1 MTRKQPKIKKKKKM
15 ENTRCGCDGNERE
28 LCLGS
33 ATELG
38 REPTA
43 GILLLHSSAFPLSLF
58 LVKKKKKKTTNFF
71 PLPKE
76 AGAARELETTNPSVT
91 EPRSPASANA
101 PEKAS
106 WLLQPV
112 NNRGQ
117 PQPAAALDTA
127 KMCLGTWGKATEKG
141 NLSLLINSQEVRELV
156 PKSK

>member
-58 LVKKKKKKTTNFF
+58 LVKKKKKKQPIFF
-71 PLPKE
+71 PSLRKQVQQGNLKLQIPLSLNRDHQLQRTLLKKPP
-76 AGAARELETTNPSVT
+76 GFYSQSIT
-91 EPRSPASANA
+91 EGSHN
-101 PEKAS
+101 
-106 WLLQPV
+106 LLRHLTLLKCV
-112 NNRGQ
+112 WG
-117 PQPAAALDTA
+117 
-127 KMCLGTWGKATEKG
+127 LGERQQKKATYHC
-141 NLSLLINSQEVRELV
+141 
-156 PKSK
+156 